1 MNKINLHLNIANLLL
16 ESIAETSL
24 EWKKSDNKKYP
35 YVGQPPEHSR
45 ESVIRRCIQ
54 VRQELLHVVKEL
66 RKL

>member
-1 MNKINLHLNIANLLL
+1 MNKINLHLNIANLLM

-24 EWKKSDNKKYP
+24 EWRKADSTKYP

-54 VRQELLHVVKEL
+54 ARQELLQVIKEL
-66 RKL
+66 RKI